1 MTPLSPAALQIK
13 MIHGSSRVAGKIK
26 SVISFPADKSPLAR
40 PEGASRELKSGAQ
53 LDGGKTENLTGKQRK
68 NATSQSRPLRKAEGT
83 EESGSGCAGYASRLA
98 PGPEGRSCSPGGHG
112 RRASCRTGCP
122 GASRGSP
129 SSRYGKQ
136 RVSDNRICDCATL
149 VFKSDFQKEEKDKWH
164 RV

>member
-26 SVISFPADKSPLAR
+26 SVISFLADKSPLAR

-83 EESGSGCAGYASRLA
+83 EESGSGRAGYASRLA
-98 PGPEGRSCSPGGHG
+98 PGPEGRSCSPGGP
-112 RRASCRTGCP
+112 RAKGLVQDGVP
-122 GASRGSP
+122 GGQPGLAVIPLRETACFG
-129 SSRYGKQ
+129 
-136 RVSDNRICDCATL
+136 
-149 VFKSDFQKEEKDKWH
+149 
-164 RV
+164 